1 MLVLRM
7 MQSSYKCD
15 VIKVGEQ
22 TKARQMQSNVED
34 CSKENIGKRE
44 DTLRS
49 GCLCTPVTENKHLG
63 TANC

>member
-15 VIKVGEQ
+15 FIKVGEQ

-49 GCLCTPVTENKHLG
+49 GCLCTPVGH
-63 TANC
+63 